1 MNNMNDFKII
11 KKPYIMAQD
20 LDIEQRNL
28 FIEKFKNKENV
39 YILTNGKNIEY
50 KITNF
55 KHNIFNLEFTGVV
68 YE

>member
-1 MNNMNDFKII
+1 MNDFKII